1 MLILFKRQ
9 VNYGDLFIT
18 NNGGYFLVVRNIFND
33 NYPVSVIDL
42 TGNKVDDEFTELLDI
57 ALNYNIVE
65 VIPSN
70 QLILT
75 KDEGNLC

>member
-18 NNGGYFLVVRNIFND
+18 SQGGYFLVVRNIFSD
-33 NYPVSVIDL
+33 KFPVLVVDL
-42 TGNKVDDEFTELLDI
+42 AGNKSDDEFTKLEDI
-57 ALNYNIVE
+57 KYNYNIVE

-75 KDEGNLC
+75 KEVDVLC